1 MKAESSP
8 VPTPPAPLDPV
19 AVFAALGN
27 PMRWQAMQLM
37 AGGKAISATD
47 LATAMHRDFD
57 IASKH
62 LKILRDSG
70 AVGWMSGTDRRLRF
84 YFIPRKY
91 LLATGVV
98 DYGFCTLKFPA
109 TPGFGQLAKD

>member
-1 MKAESSP
+1 MKDESSP
-8 VPTPPAPLDPV
+8 VPAPAPLDAV

-27 PMRWQAMQLM
+27 SMRWQAMQLM

-47 LATAMHRDFD
+47 LATAMQRDFD

-84 YFIPRKY
+84 YYIPRKY

-109 TPGFGQLAKD
+109 TPGFGQMAKD